1 MRFRARNCI
10 APPSVG
16 GLDGM
21 SNPVIGVSRL
31 LPGFRDG
38 RSCAP
43 IRSLSPHQPG
53 AQRAEAQ
60 HSRHNPNEMK
70 VSVSELIVRYMERLG
85 IECIFGMPGAHVL
98 PIYDQLHGSRVRS
111 VLVKHEQGAAFMA
124 GGYARVS
131 HQVAACIATAG
142 PGATN
147 LVTGIA
153 NAYAERLPVLVITGE
168 TSTYIFGKGGL
179 QESSGEGGAID
190 QGSLFSGIT
199 RYHKLIERTDY
210 LGQVL
215 NQATRALFSR
225 DPGPVLLSIPY
236 NVQKELV
243 DAQVLDQ
250 VHIPH
255 PGEHRYVAGPVES
268 LAELIQ
274 AAHTPVIVAGYG
286 AIKAG
291 ARSVVARLAETLG
304 IPVASSLKAK
314 GVVSEGSR
322 LALGCLGV
330 TSNGDAY
337 RYIVDHADLVIF
349 LGAGFNERTSY
360 LWDSRLLAG
369 KKVAQVD
376 RDAAQLNKV
385 FKADLAIHGDIREV
399 LTELLALQD
408 TDAASRSPAEA
419 RLAQLASHR
428 LATSPSPD
436 AEEQAQ
442 RARFHLMQAF
452 FAALAA
458 GFPQDAMI
466 FDDNIVF
473 AQSYF
478 DVSHANHYF
487 PNSGISSLGHAIPAA
502 IGAQF
507 FARAR
512 GTVSPTFAILGDGGF
527 QMCCM
532 ELMTA
537 VNYAVPLNVVVINNA
552 SMGLIRK
559 NQFQLYGERYI
570 DCDFVNPD
578 FRLLA
583 QSFGIRHY
591 RIAEEAD
598 LDTLFA
604 EADLVGAINL
614 IEILLDK
621 NAFPTYLSAR

>member
-1 MRFRARNCI
+1 
-10 APPSVG
+10 
-16 GLDGM
+16 
-21 SNPVIGVSRL
+21 
-31 LPGFRDG
+31 
-38 RSCAP
+38 
-43 IRSLSPHQPG
+43 
-53 AQRAEAQ
+53 
-60 HSRHNPNEMK
+60 MK
-70 VSVSELIVRYMERLG
+70 ITVSELIVRYLERLG
-85 IECIFGMPGAHVL
+85 VEFIFGMPGAHVL

-124 GGYARVS
+124 GGLARVS
-131 HQVAACIATAG
+131 HQVSACIATAG

-190 QGSLFSGIT
+190 QGSLFAGIT

-215 NQATRALFSR
+215 NQATRALFAR
-225 DPGPVLLSIPY
+225 DAGPVLLSIPY
-236 NVQKELV
+236 NVQKETL
-243 DAQVLDQ
+243 DAAVLEQ
-250 VHIPH
+250 VHIPAQAES
-255 PGEHRYVAGPVES
+255 GAAQAGP
-268 LAELIQ
+268 LAELARLIET
-274 AAHTPVIVAGYG
+274 ARDPVIVAGYG

-291 ARSVVARLAETLG
+291 ARGEVARLSEALG

-322 LALGCLGV
+322 WSLGCLGV
-330 TSNGDAY
+330 TSNGEAY
-337 RYIVDHADLVIF
+337 RYIVEHADLLIF

-360 LWDSRLLAG
+360 LWDSKLLAG
-369 KKVAQVD
+369 KKIAQVD

-385 FKADLAIHGDIREV
+385 FKADVAIQGDIHAV
-399 LTELLALQD
+399 LSELLALLEVD
-408 TDAASRSPAEA
+408 P
-419 RLAQLASHR
+419 ASHG
-428 LATSPSPD
+428 LAARRWEKLAAHREAALPRS
-436 AEEQAQ
+436 AEPESGRQAQ
-442 RARFHLMQAF
+442 FRLMQAF

-458 GFPQDAMI
+458 NFPEDAMI

-478 DVSHANHYF
+478 DVSHGNHYF

-502 IGAQF
+502 LGAGF
-507 FARAR
+507 HMRAR
-512 GTVSPTFAILGDGGF
+512 GKASPAFAILGDGGF

-537 VNYAVPLNVVVINNA
+537 VNYAIPLNVVVINNA

-570 DCDFVNPD
+570 DCDFINPD

-583 QSFGIRHY
+583 QSFGIQHY
-591 RIAEEAD
+591 KITREAD
-598 LDTLFA
+598 IDMLFA
-604 EADLVGAINL
+604 QADLSGAINL
-614 IEILLDK
+614 IEIMLDK